1 MKKMFLLFCAAAV
14 LTGCA
19 TYNFGQYNGKSYR
32 LDTPVKT
39 EKEAT
44 AAAKIKYEAEK
55 KAQCEEERQ
64 QQKERISTIW
74 LGKKIYQTEDEKS
87 FVIED
92 VVVSDKEYCMPG
104 INYCGNNK
112 YAFVL
117 MAKSPEGETI
127 EIRTRDNSDDILPAS
142 FESEQTRNERAA
154 QKKEEQQ
161 AKEAVLKKAIS
172 STCNKNNWE
181 TYKDA
186 HKIFEM
192 AQKAKISPL
201 ILIIGSPYET
211 RRVSDLDLLLAKNSH
226 KMVFIDIFGTDAF
239 YSLFGDF
246 DVSKELMERYY
257 NKLINHLNSCYI
269 KLK

>member
-1 MKKMFLLFCAAAV
+1 MKKIFLLFCAAAV

-19 TYNFGQYNGKSYR
+19 THYVGYYNGKSYR

-44 AAAKIKYEAEK
+44 AAAKIKYEAEE
-55 KAQCEEERQ
+55 KAQREEEQ
-64 QQKERISTIW
+64 QKQKERLSAIW

-117 MAKSPEGETI
+117 KAKSPKGETI
-127 EIRTRDNSDDILPAS
+127 EIKTRDNSDDILPAS
-142 FESEQTRNERAA
+142 FESEKTRNERAA
-154 QKKEEQQ
+154 QKEKEQQ
-161 AKEAVLKKAIS
+161 AKEDVLKKAIS
-172 STCNKNNWE
+172 ATCNENNWE
-181 TYKDA
+181 TYKEA
-186 HKIFEM
+186 HEVFEI
-192 AQKAKISPL
+192 AQKAKISPF
-201 ILIIGSPYET
+201 ILITGTPYET

-226 KMVFIDIFGTDAF
+226 KMVFIDVFGTDAF
-239 YSLFGDF
+239 YYLFGDF
-246 DVSKELMERYY
+246 DVSKELMEKYY

>member
-1 MKKMFLLFCAAAV
+1 MKKIFLLFCAAAV

-19 TYNFGQYNGKSYR
+19 THYVGYYNGKSYR

-44 AAAKIKYEAEK
+44 AAAKIKYESEE
-55 KAQCEEERQ
+55 KAQREEEQ
-64 QQKERISTIW
+64 QKQKERLSAIW

-127 EIRTRDNSDDILPAS
+127 EIKTRDNSDDILPVS
-142 FESEQTRNERAA
+142 YESEQTRNERIA

-161 AKEAVLKKAIS
+161 AKGDVLKKALS
-172 STCNKNNWE
+172 APCNKDDWE
-181 TYKDA
+181 TYKEA
-186 HKIFEM
+186 HKVWEI
-192 AQKAKISPL
+192 AQKAKITPL
-201 ILIIGSPYET
+201 SLITGTPYET
-211 RRVSDLDLLLAKNSH
+211 RRVSDLDVRLARNSH
-226 KMVFIDIFGTDAF
+226 TMVFINVFETDIFS
-239 YSLFGDF
+239 YMFGEYDI
-246 DVSKELMERYY
+246 SQELMKKYY
-257 NKLINHLNSCYI
+257 NQLINHLNYCYI